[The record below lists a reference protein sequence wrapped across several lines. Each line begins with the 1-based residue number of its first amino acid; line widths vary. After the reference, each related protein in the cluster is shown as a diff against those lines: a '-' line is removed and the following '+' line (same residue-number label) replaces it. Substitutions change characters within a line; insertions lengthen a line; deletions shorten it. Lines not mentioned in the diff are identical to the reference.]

1 MPAEDNNC
9 KPSDYNCK
17 SSEEIRRTT
26 SQTIPTISEVATIK
40 AVGTSLISIKT
51 LGVSGEVILGYSHE
65 ADLELEVLGY
75 ERRPWLWHPL

>member
-40 AVGTSLISIKT
+40 AVGTSLIYIKT
-51 LGVSGEVILGYSHE
+51 LGYQVKSY
-65 ADLELEVLGY
+65 
-75 ERRPWLWHPL
+75 